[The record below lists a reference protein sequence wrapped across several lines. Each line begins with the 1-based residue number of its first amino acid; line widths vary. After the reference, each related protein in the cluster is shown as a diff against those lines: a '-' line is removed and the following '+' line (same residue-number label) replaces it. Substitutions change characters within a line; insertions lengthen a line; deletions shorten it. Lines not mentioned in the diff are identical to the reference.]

1 MNEGTHRCGDGNVKF
16 PHARQRHEPP
26 ACCSAEGGK
35 KKPWY
40 LSWLFLIIALTLVL
54 AGASFLFPAMESFR
68 RTFWEYVRMM
78 FWPVTAG
85 FFVGGLIDHYVP
97 KEYISK
103 HLSIPKKRTIFYSV
117 GLGFLMSA
125 CCHGILAI
133 SMEIHKKGA
142 SGPAVVSFLL
152 ASPWANLPIT
162 ILLFGFF
169 GAKAFLIVFGALVVA
184 LITGLLMQLLDQ
196 AGWIER
202 NSNSVEVGE
211 EFSIWQDILRRFRG
225 HEFSHE
231 NFRKA
236 FAGVFGGA
244 LSLAAMVLPWILV
257 GIVLGGLVTTFVP
270 KHIFHHYLGP
280 TVLGLLI
287 TMGVATLLEVCSE
300 GTSPLAFTIY
310 QQTGAFG
317 NAFAFLMGGV
327 VTDVTEIGLVWKNLG
342 SKTALWMLAIT
353 LPQVILLGWIFNRL

>member
-1 MNEGTHRCGDGNVKF
+1 MEGKTCCAPKVSSCCGGSD
-16 PHARQRHEPP
+16 H
-26 ACCSAEGGK
+26 

-40 LSWLFLIIALTLVL
+40 KSGLFLIASLTLVL
-54 AGASFLFPAMESFR
+54 LGASFVFPELESFR
-68 RTFWEYVRMM
+68 RTFWNYVRMM
-78 FWPVTAG
+78 FWPVMIG

-169 GAKAFLIVFGALVVA
+169 GAKAFLIVFGAILIA
-184 LITGLLMQLLDQ
+184 LSTGLLMQGLERM
-196 AGWIER
+196 GWIER
-202 NSNSVEVGE
+202 NPHSVEVE
-211 EFSIWQDILRRFRG
+211 EGFSIWRDILRRFRE

-231 NFRKA
+231 NFWKA
-236 FAGVFGGA
+236 FKGVFGGA
-244 LSLAAMVLPWILV
+244 LSLAAMVMPWILI

-270 KHIFHHYLGP
+270 EHVFHHYFGP

-287 TMGVATLLEVCSE
+287 TMALATVLEVCSE

-327 VTDVTEIGLVWKNLG
+327 VTDMTEIGLVWKNLG
-342 SKTALWMLAIT
+342 PRTALWMLGIS
-353 LPQVILLGWIFNRL
+353 LPQVILLGWLFNKF

>member
-1 MNEGTHRCGDGNVKF
+1 MDGGTCGCC
-16 PHARQRHEPP
+16 P
-26 ACCSAEGGK
+26 ATSDK

-40 LSWLFLIIALTLVL
+40 LSGLFLMSGLTLVL
-54 AGASFLFPAMESFR
+54 LGASFVFPALEGFR
-68 RTFWEYVRMM
+68 RTFWDYVRMM

-169 GAKAFLIVFGALVVA
+169 GAKAFLIVFGAIAVA
-184 LITGLLMQLLDQ
+184 LITGLLMQLLDR

-202 NSNSVEVGE
+202 NRHSVEVE
-211 EFSIWQDILRRFRG
+211 EGFSIWQDILRRFRE

-236 FAGVFGGA
+236 FNGVSGGA
-244 LSLAAMVLPWILV
+244 ISLAAMVLPWILI
-257 GIVLGGLVTTFVP
+257 GIVLGGLVSTFVP
-270 KHIFHHYLGP
+270 EYIFHHYFGP
-280 TVLGLLI
+280 TLLGLLV
-287 TMGVATLLEVCSE
+287 TMALATVLEVCSE

-327 VTDVTEIGLVWKNLG
+327 VTDMTEIGLVWKNLG
-342 SKTALWMLAIT
+342 PRTALWMLAIS
-353 LPQVILLGWIFNRL
+353 LPQVIALGWMLNHL

>member
-1 MNEGTHRCGDGNVKF
+1 MGAWMEERK
-16 PHARQRHEPP
+16 
-26 ACCSAEGGK
+26 ACCCSSEGGK
-35 KKPWY
+35 KRPWY
-40 LSWLFLIIALTLVL
+40 RSGLFLISGLTFVL
-54 AGASFLFPAMESFR
+54 LGASFFFPALEEFR
-68 RTFWEYVRMM
+68 RTFGEYTRMM
-78 FWPVTAG
+78 FWPVMAG

-133 SMEIHKKGA
+133 AVEIHRKGA

-169 GAKAFLIVFGALVVA
+169 GAKAFLIVFGAIGIA
-184 LITGLLMQLLDQ
+184 LSTGLLMQLLDR
-196 AGWIER
+196 ARWIER
-202 NSNSVEVGE
+202 NPHSVEVE
-211 EFSIWQDILRRFRG
+211 EGFSIWQDILRRFRE

-236 FAGVFGGA
+236 FLGVLGGA
-244 LSLAAMVLPWILV
+244 IRLAAMVLPWILI
-257 GIVLGGLVTTFVP
+257 GIVLGGLVSAFVP
-270 KHIFHHYLGP
+270 EHVFHRYFGP
-280 TVLGLLI
+280 TILGLLI
-287 TMGVATLLEVCSE
+287 TMALATVLEVCSE

-342 SKTALWMLAIT
+342 PRTALWMLAIS
-353 LPQVILLGWIFNRL
+353 LPQVVALGWMFNKL

>member
-1 MNEGTHRCGDGNVKF
+1 MDHGT
-16 PHARQRHEPP
+16 
-26 ACCSAEGGK
+26 CCAGGK

-40 LSWLFLIIALTLVL
+40 LSGLFLITGLTLVL
-54 AGASFLFPAMESFR
+54 MGASFIFPAMEGFR
-68 RTFWEYVRMM
+68 RTFWEYLRMM

-169 GAKAFLIVFGALVVA
+169 GAKAFLIVFGAIAIALV
-184 LITGLLMQLLDQ
+184 TGLLMQLLDR

-202 NSNSVEVGE
+202 NRHSVEVKEG
-211 EFSIWQDILRRFRG
+211 FSIWQDILRRFRE

-231 NFRKA
+231 NFWKA
-236 FAGVFGGA
+236 FNGVFGGA
-244 LSLAAMVLPWILV
+244 VNLAAMVLPWILI
-257 GIVLGGLVTTFVP
+257 GILMGGLVTAFVP
-270 KHIFHHYLGP
+270 GHIFHHYFGP
-280 TVLGLLI
+280 TLLGLLV
-287 TMGVATLLEVCSE
+287 TMAVATVLEVCSE

-342 SKTALWMLAIT
+342 PRTALWMLAIS
-353 LPQVILLGWIFNRL
+353 LPQVVVLGWLLNRI

>member
-1 MNEGTHRCGDGNVKF
+1 MGGQVVHS
-16 PHARQRHEPP
+16 
-26 ACCSAEGGK
+26 CCERGGGK

-40 LSWLFLIIALTLVL
+40 RTGLFLISGLTFLL
-54 AGASFLFPAMESFR
+54 LSASFLFPALEGFR
-68 RTFWEYVRMM
+68 RTFLEYIRMM

-97 KEYISK
+97 KTYISK

-169 GAKAFLIVFGALVVA
+169 GAKAFLIVLGAIAVALV
-184 LITGLLMQLLDQ
+184 TGLLMQLLDR

-202 NSNSVEVGE
+202 NPHSVEVE
-211 EFSIWQDILRRFRG
+211 EGFSIWQDILRRFRE

-231 NFRKA
+231 NFRHA
-236 FAGVFGGA
+236 VRGIWAGMS
-244 LSLAAMVLPWILV
+244 SLAAMVLPWVLV
-257 GIVLGGLVTTFVP
+257 GILLAGLVSALVP
-270 KHIFHHYLGP
+270 GHIFHQYFGP
-280 TVLGLLI
+280 TFLGLLV

-327 VTDVTEIGLVWKNLG
+327 VTDMTEIGLVWKNLG
-342 SKTALWMLAIT
+342 PRTALWMLAIT
-353 LPQVILLGWIFNRL
+353 LPQVVALGWILNRM

>member
-1 MNEGTHRCGDGNVKF
+1 MAEQAAHS
-16 PHARQRHEPP
+16 
-26 ACCSAEGGK
+26 CCSTEGRE

-40 LSWLFLIIALTLVL
+40 RTGLFLISVATCALL
-54 AGASFLFPAMESFR
+54 GASFLFPALEGFR
-68 RTFWEYVRMM
+68 RTFWDYARMM

-103 HLSIPKKRTIFYSV
+103 HLAVPKKRTIFYSV
-117 GLGFLMSA
+117 GFGFLMSA

-169 GAKAFLIVFGALVVA
+169 GAKAFLIVAGALWVA
-184 LITGLLMQLLDQ
+184 LVTGFSLQGLDRL
-196 AGWIER
+196 GWIER
-202 NSNSVEVGE
+202 NRHSVEVE
-211 EFSIWQDILRRFRG
+211 EGFSIWQDILRRFRE
-225 HEFSHE
+225 HEFNHE
-231 NFRKA
+231 SFRHAVRGIWKGMA
-236 FAGVFGGA
+236 
-244 LSLAAMVLPWILV
+244 SLAAMVLPWVLIGIL
-257 GIVLGGLVTTFVP
+257 LSGLVSAFVP
-270 KHIFHHYLGP
+270 GHIFHQYFGP
-280 TVLGLLI
+280 TLLGLLV
-287 TMGVATLLEVCSE
+287 TMGVATVLEVCSE

-342 SKTALWMLAIT
+342 PKTALWMLAIT
-353 LPQVILLGWIFNRL
+353 LPQVVVLGWIFNKI

>member
-1 MNEGTHRCGDGNVKF
+1 
-16 PHARQRHEPP
+16 
-26 ACCSAEGGK
+26 
-35 KKPWY
+35 
-40 LSWLFLIIALTLVL
+40 
-54 AGASFLFPAMESFR
+54 
-68 RTFWEYVRMM
+68 
-78 FWPVTAG
+78 
-85 FFVGGLIDHYVP
+85 HYVP

-169 GAKAFLIVFGALVVA
+169 GIKAFLIVFGAIAVA
-184 LITGLLMQLLDQ
+184 LITGLLMQFLDR
-196 AGWIER
+196 AGRIEKNR
-202 NSNSVEVGE
+202 HSVEVE
-211 EFSIWQDILRRFRG
+211 EGFSIWQDILRRFRK

-231 NFRKA
+231 NFWKA
-236 FAGVFGGA
+236 FNGVFGGA
-244 LSLAAMVLPWILV
+244 VSLAAMVLPWILV

-270 KHIFHHYLGP
+270 EHGFHHYFGP
-280 TVLGLLI
+280 TLLGLLV

-342 SKTALWMLAIT
+342 PRTALWMLAIS
-353 LPQVILLGWIFNRL
+353 LPQVILLGWIFNKI

>member
-1 MNEGTHRCGDGNVKF
+1 V
-16 PHARQRHEPP
+16 ARK
-26 ACCSAEGGK
+26 ACCAPKSSSCCSGGDH

-40 LSWLFLIIALTLVL
+40 RSGLFLITSLTLVL
-54 AGASFLFPAMESFR
+54 LGASFIFPLFEGFR
-68 RTFWEYVRMM
+68 RTFFEYVRMM
-78 FWPVTAG
+78 FWPVMIG

-133 SMEIHKKGA
+133 AMEIHKKGA

-169 GAKAFLIVFGALVVA
+169 GAKAFLIVFGAILIA
-184 LITGLLMQLLDQ
+184 LSTGLLLQFLDR

-202 NSNSVEVGE
+202 NRHSIEVEEG
-211 EFSIWQDILRRFRG
+211 FSIWQDILRRFQE

-231 NFRKA
+231 NFWKA
-236 FAGVFGGA
+236 FQGVSRGA
-244 LSLAAMVLPWILV
+244 LSLAAMVLPWILI
-257 GIVLGGLVTTFVP
+257 GIVLGGLVATFVP
-270 KHIFHHYLGP
+270 EHIFHRYFGP
-280 TVLGLLI
+280 SLLGLLI
-287 TMGVATLLEVCSE
+287 TMALATVLEVCSE

-327 VTDVTEIGLVWKNLG
+327 VTDMTEIGLVWKNLG
-342 SKTALWMLAIT
+342 HRTALWMLAIS
-353 LPQVILLGWIFNRL
+353 LPQVMLLGWILNKL